1 MLDALHIGNL
11 STSKIDGCRSAVIIH
26 IKAKAMRALWEVMAG
41 SDVWDVQVGTVDAPA
56 WREIL
61 HCMVLDVS
69 LHCNQAVAELQ
80 AHCALVGWGPT
91 VSPQVLNHGR
101 VVPWA
106 LVTDATLKGF
116 LSLKQREEGT
126 AGAGRKTKG
135 GENRLRG
142 PLFYLSAKPNF
153 YEGPM
158 LLF

>member
-1 MLDALHIGNL
+1 MLDPLNMM
-11 STSKIDGCRSAVIIH
+11 STSKTNGCRNTVIIQI
-26 IKAKAMRALWEVMAG
+26 IKLRTLWVVRTG

-61 HCMVLDVS
+61 HCMVLNVS
-69 LHCNQAVAELQ
+69 LHGDQAVAELH

-116 LSLKQREEGT
+116 LSLKQREGT
-126 AGAGRKTKG
+126 EGAGRKTKG

-142 PLFYLSAKPNF
+142 PLSKLLSLLCQLNLIFY
-153 YEGPM
+153 
-158 LLF
+158 

>member
-1 MLDALHIGNL
+1 MLDPLNMMQDL
-11 STSKIDGCRSAVIIH
+11 STSKRDGCWNAVIIQ
-26 IKAKAMRALWEVMAG
+26 IKAKVVRALWLVTAG

-69 LHCNQAVAELQ
+69 LHGDQAVAELQ

-116 LSLKQREEGT
+116 LPLKQREEGT
-126 AGAGRKTKG
+126 AGAGSKTKG

-142 PLFYLSAKPNF
+142 PLLKLLSI
-153 YEGPM
+153 
-158 LLF
+158 LFVS